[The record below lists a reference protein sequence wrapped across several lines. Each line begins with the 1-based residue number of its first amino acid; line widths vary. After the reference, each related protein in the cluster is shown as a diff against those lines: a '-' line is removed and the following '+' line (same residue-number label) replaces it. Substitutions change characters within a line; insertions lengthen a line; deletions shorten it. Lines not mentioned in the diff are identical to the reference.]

1 MKFKELVKEAYYD
14 MEDDDHSRYDIDDI
28 TRPRLTLMHLGRLRK
43 MREMKK
49 YEAEERQ
56 KFFKFIYGKQ
66 AEE

>member
-1 MKFKELVKEAYYD
+1 MKFKELKEAYCD

-28 TRPRLTLMHLGRLRK
+28 TRPRLTLMHLSRLRK

-49 YEAEERQ
+49 YEDGERQ

>member
-1 MKFKELVKEAYYD
+1 MKFKELKEAYYD
-14 MEDDDHSRYDIDDI
+14 MEDYDHIRYDIDDI

-66 AEE
+66 TEE